1 MIKVYYTLLLLLTSA
16 SLCAQSAGG
25 PHNYIKQQFDVI
37 EYSPVITIKNPISK
51 EIEGVNTIKLYWEIP
66 SLDNKFYFHKEN
78 LTIDSVLYDG
88 EKVIYQE
95 VYEPNPINEYLAI
108 SPTNLNNEA
117 TVKIYYSGKMTS
129 EGGNNNWGG
138 VHYSLGVLYA
148 MGVGFYNE
156 YVSCTR
162 HWMPCFDLP
171 SDKAKY
177 TGTFIIPDSLMAISN
192 GQLLSK
198 TDTLDSFT
206 KYTWTMGDDVA
217 ATYLLTFAIG
227 DFKEVVI
234 PNEEPPIKV
243 YMYDNQ
249 QSIDAGAVAF
259 RLVPEMIKAYE
270 DFYGVAYPFE
280 SMGYYAASRGAMEHQ
295 TLVTMSEDQIR
306 YAAKKDDSLYI
317 TAAHELAHQWFGNL
331 VTPYDFRDAW
341 LNEGL
346 ASYSEYVWIDSKF
359 SKGKN
364 EHAKYTEELLKLR
377 NTYINSTHVAEQD
390 LPLYN
395 FHRFTKNNYPST
407 IYQKGA
413 LVMAMIR
420 EWVGQENFKTK
431 MNEYLVNYK
440 NSNAT
445 TEDLKNT
452 FGDIL
457 PQKFWDDWVYGR
469 GFPLIDITVT
479 QDQNQVYVIAEQREN
494 EQGFYDLELNYY
506 LQFDH
511 GVSSKTHRIDQR
523 IDTLIIGKSSWLKS
537 LEVVDNI
544 FLYKIM
550 SNNLITSVEED
561 FQNKINLVAT
571 VVDDNLEIEF
581 GNAGS
586 FSVQIVTLDGKKMLF
601 EQRIYSGIE
610 NFDLSGFAAG
620 VYFVYIS
627 SDKFQTVKK
636 IMVR

>member
-1 MIKVYYTLLLLLTSA
+1 MILTSA

-51 EIEGVNTIKLYWEIP
+51 EIEGLNTIKLYWESP
-66 SLDNKFYFHKEN
+66 SLDNKFYFHNEDLK
-78 LTIDSVLYDG
+78 IDSVFYDG
-88 EKVIYQE
+88 EKVIFQE
-95 VYEPNPINEYLAI
+95 VYETEPVNEYLAI
-108 SPTNLNNEA
+108 SPTNLNKTA
-117 TVKIYYSGKMTS
+117 TVQIYYSGKMTS
-129 EGGNNNWGG
+129 EGGNYNWGG
-138 VHYSLGVLYA
+138 VHYSLGILYA

-162 HWMPCFDLP
+162 HWMPSFDLP

-177 TGTFIIPDSLMAISN
+177 TGTFIVPDSLMAISN
-192 GQLLSK
+192 GKLLSK
-198 TDTLDSFT
+198 IDTLDSFT
-206 KYTWTMGDDVA
+206 KYTWTLGDDIA
-217 ATYLLTFAIG
+217 ATYLLTFAVG
-227 DFKEVVI
+227 NFKEVEI
-234 PNEEPPIKV
+234 QNEEPPIKV

-249 QSIDAGAVAF
+249 TSIDAGAVAF
-259 RLVPEMIKAYE
+259 RLVPEMIKSFE
-270 DFYGVAYPFE
+270 DFYGVDYPFE
-280 SMGYYAASRGAMEHQ
+280 TMGYYAASKGAMEHQ

-306 YAAKKDDSLYI
+306 YAAKKEDSLYI

-331 VTPYDFRDAW
+331 VTPYDFKDAW

-364 EHAKYTEELLKLR
+364 EHGKYTEELLKLR

-420 EWVGQENFKTK
+420 EWVGQEKFKTK
-431 MNEYLVNYK
+431 MNEYLLKYK

-479 QDQNQVYVIAEQREN
+479 QDQNQVYVIAEQKEN

-506 LQFDH
+506 LKFDH

-523 IDTLIIGKSSWLKS
+523 IDTLIIGKSSWLNS

-550 SNNLITSVEED
+550 SNNLITSVEDD
-561 FQNKINLVAT
+561 FQNGIRVSGTEVSDK
-571 VVDDNLEIEF
+571 LEIIF
-581 GNAGS
+581 DKADNY
-586 FSVQIVTLDGKKMLF
+586 SVEIVTLDGKKLLF
-601 EQRIYSGIE
+601 EQRNYYGTE